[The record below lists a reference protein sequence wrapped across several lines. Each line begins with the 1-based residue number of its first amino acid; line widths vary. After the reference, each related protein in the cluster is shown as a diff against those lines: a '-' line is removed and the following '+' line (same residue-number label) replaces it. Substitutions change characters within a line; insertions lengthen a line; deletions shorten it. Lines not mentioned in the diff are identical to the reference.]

1 MPTRRPRIGITSG
14 TRSADWRPGGAAW
27 EPYAAAVRAAGG
39 EAVHLDPAVLAQP
52 DLGLAALDG
61 LLLTGGN
68 DVDLRLYPRPP
79 DLEGRDPEAVMRQ
92 FAMTR
97 EPERDRYELA
107 LVQAALARDLPVLG
121 ICRGCQ
127 VLYVALGGRLIL
139 DIAQEVATPV
149 THSSAGRPPRS
160 PSASHAVALEPGS
173 VLATILPNLDRVNSR
188 HHQAVRA
195 EREVRARIAARCPD
209 DGIVEAIEVPG
220 QRWAIG
226 VQWHPERTH
235 DPEVHTR
242 CRPLFAAFVAACAHP
257 T

>member
-1 MPTRRPRIGITSG
+1 MLARRPRIGITSG
-14 TRSADWRPGGAAW
+14 TRSADWQPGGALW

-39 EAVHLDPAVLAQP
+39 EAIHLDPAVLAQP
-52 DLGLAALDG
+52 HLGLDALDG

-79 DLEGRDPEAVMRQ
+79 DLGGRDPEAVMRR
-92 FAMTR
+92 FAMTW

-107 LVQAALARDLPVLG
+107 LAQAALARDLPLLG

-127 VLYVALGGRLIL
+127 VLHVALGGRLVL
-139 DIAQEVATPV
+139 DIPQEVATPV

-160 PSASHAVALEPGS
+160 PSASHAIAFEPGTL
-173 VLATILPNLDRVNSR
+173 LATILPDLAWVNSR

-195 EREVRARIAARCPD
+195 EPEVRVRVAARCPD

-226 VQWHPERTH
+226 VQWHPERRH
-235 DPEVHTR
+235 DPEVHAR
-242 CRPLFAAFVAACAHP
+242 CQPLFAAFVAACAHP
-257 T
+257 R